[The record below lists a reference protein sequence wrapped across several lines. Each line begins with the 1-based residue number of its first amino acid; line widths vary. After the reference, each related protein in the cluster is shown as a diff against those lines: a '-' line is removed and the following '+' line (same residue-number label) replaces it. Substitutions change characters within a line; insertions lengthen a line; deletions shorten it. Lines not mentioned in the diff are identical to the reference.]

1 MTIEARWNLQH
12 GIPENKTYSHTTYN
26 IESPL
31 DAYILAKV
39 QLRNGQGDRLIM
51 DPAAYDT
58 ILDQAAKDI
67 EKKIDDLLKDF
78 H

>member
-1 MTIEARWNLQH
+1 
-12 GIPENKTYSHTTYN
+12 
-26 IESPL
+26 
-31 DAYILAKV
+31 
-39 QLRNGQGDRLIM
+39 M